1 VQGVINAVDGPA
13 RHRWSSRWSAPRLP
27 NAGGAQFEPRH
38 DPCILGPA
46 IAGVVIAF
54 AGTGVCF
61 AVNSASFLAILV
73 VLLALDT
80 SKMTKPAGDASATLF
95 GGARDALRFVRR
107 SRRAG
112 TAFVVVF
119 VLATFSFN
127 FNVLLP
133 LVADRTLHRG
143 AQTFGLIAA
152 VFGAGALCG
161 ALINATH
168 GVASLRR
175 LLIGAIGFGAG
186 ELALAPQHSLYI
198 VCALLFA
205 IGIFYTLWGTNA
217 LSVLQLEAPAHLR
230 GRAASLYFF
239 AFLGGAPLGG
249 LFAGWLTAVGGTEL
263 AFLIGGTV
271 SLGWRC
277 SRSGSAADQRGGALD
292 VVVADPAMGDES
304 NAPATGCEREDPA
317 LLELRQRGCG
327 QFRHHE
333 IRRRGLEGEERS
345 ELARAVVV
353 LCDSLDEAECDEA
366 GRCKDPLLVHGAA
379 AELTQPPARF
389 GDHGMLAGEQRA
401 VGGAQSLGQA
411 ERDKSTGAARLRHR
425 H

>member
-1 VQGVINAVDGPA
+1 M
-13 RHRWSSRWSAPRLP
+13 
-27 NAGGAQFEPRH
+27 
-38 DPCILGPA
+38 
-46 IAGVVIAF
+46 IAF

-73 VLLALDT
+73 V
-80 SKMTKPAGDASATLF
+80 PARARHVEDAA
-95 GGARDALRFVRR
+95 
-107 SRRAG
+107 SRRATRARPCSAEPATRSATSG
-112 TAFVVVF
+112 GPQRAGVAFVVVF

-175 LLIGAIGFGAG
+175 LLIGAIGFGAF
-186 ELALAPQHSLYI
+186 ELALAPQHSLCL

-217 LSVLQLEAPAHLR
+217 LSVLQLEAPEHLR

-249 LFAGWLTAVGGTEL
+249 L
-263 AFLIGGTV
+263 
-271 SLGWRC
+271 C
-277 SRSGSAADQRGGALD
+277 SRGG
-292 VVVADPAMGDES
+292 
-304 NAPATGCEREDPA
+304 
-317 LLELRQRGCG
+317 
-327 QFRHHE
+327 
-333 IRRRGLEGEERS
+333 
-345 ELARAVVV
+345 
-353 LCDSLDEAECDEA
+353 
-366 GRCKDPLLVHGAA
+366 
-379 AELTQPPARF
+379 
-389 GDHGMLAGEQRA
+389 
-401 VGGAQSLGQA
+401 
-411 ERDKSTGAARLRHR
+411 
-425 H
+425 

>member
-1 VQGVINAVDGPA
+1 MNFALTQVGGRTFASVRKHRNYRLYFAGQAVSFTGTWMQQIAASWLVLQLTHSAVAVGALALVQLLPVTVFGLFVGTILDRYDVRRTAIICESLSLVAAAALAVLTIAGVVTVTELFVLAGVQGVINAVDGPA
-13 RHRWSSRWSAPRLP
+13 RHSLVFQMVGPEDLP
-27 NAGGAQFEPRH
+27 NAVALSSSLGTMAR
-38 DPCILGPA
+38 ILGPA

-80 SKMTKPAGDASATLF
+80 SKMTKPAGDAGATLF

-107 SRRAG
+107 SQRAG
-112 TAFVVVF
+112 VAFVVVF

-186 ELALAPQHSLYI
+186 EVALAPQHSLYI

-217 LSVLQLEAPAHLR
+217 LSVLQLEAPEHLR

-263 AFLIGGTV
+263 AFFIGGTV
-271 SLGWRC
+271 SLGM
-277 SRSGSAADQRGGALD
+277 AA
-292 VVVADPAMGDES
+292 
-304 NAPATGCEREDPA
+304 
-317 LLELRQRGCG
+317 
-327 QFRHHE
+327 
-333 IRRRGLEGEERS
+333 
-345 ELARAVVV
+345 
-353 LCDSLDEAECDEA
+353 
-366 GRCKDPLLVHGAA
+366 
-379 AELTQPPARF
+379 
-389 GDHGMLAGEQRA
+389 
-401 VGGAQSLGQA
+401 LGV
-411 ERDKSTGAARLRHR
+411 ARLSR
-425 H
+425 